1 MMLLINAERAC
12 VEVQYPLVIKALIR
26 LENPGTYTNIRK
38 AMLHKRTVSA
48 VAKRGRRQAFV
59 LKRRMKPVSSLH
71 FHAIYC
77 LTSELEIKSNGTT
90 TIIPICR
97 QHDQVL
103 KGL

>member
-1 MMLLINAERAC
+1 MLLINAERAC
-12 VEVQYPLVIKALIR
+12 VEVQHPLMIKAQIR
-26 LENPGTYTNIRK
+26 LENQGTYANIRK

-48 VAKRGRRQAFV
+48 IVKRERWKAFV

-77 LTSELEIKSNGTT
+77 LMSELEIKSNGTT